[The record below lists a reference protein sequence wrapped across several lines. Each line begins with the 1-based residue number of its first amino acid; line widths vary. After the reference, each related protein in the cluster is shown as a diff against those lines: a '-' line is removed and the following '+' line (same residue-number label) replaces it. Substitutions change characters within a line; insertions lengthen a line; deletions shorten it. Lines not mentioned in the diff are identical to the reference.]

1 MHKIIYKNHLS
12 SSLFRHCFFSIL
24 LKLAINYD
32 GPSVT
37 LQASGHSFRGSTPVP
52 APWSVRRRRPSVQLC
67 PPGKQRHRRPSR
79 RSLPWQHDI
88 LHLRPRPRR
97 KFFVAQNLGRNNLVV
112 VGVEFPICRDFHLL
126 LFKRLFRKLLSF
138 ENGISTSLST
148 RISHDSWQRRPPFCF
163 SSSKKSIMHQRLAP
177 TGLSQSKTLRNRTK
191 TLLPQGMKRQVNV
204 QDLGVGRVD

>member
-1 MHKIIYKNHLS
+1 MINSWKMHKIIYKNHLS

-52 APWSVRRRRPSVQLC
+52 APWSDRRRRPSVQLC

-88 LHLRPRPRR
+88 LHLRPRPRPRR
-97 KFFVAQNLGRNNLVV
+97 KFFVAQNLGRNNLVGRCGMLS
-112 VGVEFPICRDFHLL
+112 VGIFIYSCSNGFQEIIV
-126 LFKRLFRKLLSF
+126 FRKWHIF
-138 ENGISTSLST
+138 
-148 RISHDSWQRRPPFCF
+148 
-163 SSSKKSIMHQRLAP
+163 
-177 TGLSQSKTLRNRTK
+177 
-191 TLLPQGMKRQVNV
+191 PQE
-204 QDLGVGRVD
+204 